1 MNCIGY
7 LNINNLLK
15 IFNFQTKCIK
25 RTVEPLTRV
34 IEEPVLRNLVD
45 IKISIIEI
53 EEMYPS
59 NITST

>member
-1 MNCIGY
+1 MY
-7 LNINNLLK
+7 K
-15 IFNFQTKCIK
+15 K
-25 RTVEPLTRV
+25 TVEPLIRV